1 MEQPHAAAPDANLVV
16 SAKSDSAGKRTP
28 GLPAGL
34 VSRRILGMR
43 VDASDYA
50 HTTEA
55 ICELARAGQ
64 GGRVCVATVH
74 MVMEAWDDPGYQRL
88 VNGAELVTSDGVPLV
103 WGLRALGADGA
114 TRVYG
119 PELMPRL
126 CERAAEQGIPVGF
139 YGGSREVQDALVAEL
154 IARSPGLYVRFSHSP
169 PFAPLPATPDPDLVE
184 TLRASGTAL
193 LFVGLGCPKQERF
206 MALYR
211 DALPCVQVG
220 VGAAFDFLAGRK
232 AQAPRFLQDAGLEW
246 LFRLACEPRRLA
258 RRYLVHNPRF
268 LALFARQLWRERAA

>member
-1 MEQPHAAAPDANLVV
+1 MEQLHADALEANP
-16 SAKSDSAGKRTP
+16 ADSARKRAP
-28 GLPAGL
+28 GLPASL
-34 VSRRILGMR
+34 VSRRILGLR

-50 HTTEA
+50 HTIEA

-74 MVMEAWDDPGYQRL
+74 MVMEGWDDPGYRQL

-103 WGLRALGADGA
+103 WGLRALGARAA

-139 YGGSREVQDALVAEL
+139 YGGTQEVQDALVAEL
-154 IARSPGLYVRFSHSP
+154 VARFPGLDVRFSHSP
-169 PFAPLPATPDPDLVE
+169 PFAPLPERPNPELAE
-184 TLRASGTAL
+184 TLRSSGTEL

-232 AQAPRFLQDAGLEW
+232 PQAPRFLQDIGLEW

-268 LALFARQLWRERAA
+268 VALFARQLWREWVA